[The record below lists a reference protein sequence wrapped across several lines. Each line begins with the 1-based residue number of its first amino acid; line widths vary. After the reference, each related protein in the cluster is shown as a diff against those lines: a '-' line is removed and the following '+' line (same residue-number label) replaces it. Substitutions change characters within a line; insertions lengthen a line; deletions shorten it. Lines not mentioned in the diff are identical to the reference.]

1 MNSLL
6 ICFLKGSK
14 IRIEFVLLQYS
25 WFLFFSI
32 TIKCETVRK
41 KNFKIMSVF
50 EFPILSLVRKQYSL
64 ICCRYLTI
72 YIVTLNELNSHIIL
86 ELFPKIKF

>member
-1 MNSLL
+1 
-6 ICFLKGSK
+6 
-14 IRIEFVLLQYS
+14 
-25 WFLFFSI
+25 
-32 TIKCETVRK
+32 
-41 KNFKIMSVF
+41 MSVF

-86 ELFPKIKF
+86 ELFPKIKFWRFSEDLLYQLFGGGGGGKPHESTYGAIFKKKVNKKREWIL